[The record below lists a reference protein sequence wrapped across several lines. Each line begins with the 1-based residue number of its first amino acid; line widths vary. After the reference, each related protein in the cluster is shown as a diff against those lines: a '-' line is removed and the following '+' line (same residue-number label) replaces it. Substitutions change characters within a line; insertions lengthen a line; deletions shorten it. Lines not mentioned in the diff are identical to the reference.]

1 MMNGP
6 GMMGSPDISSMMF
19 WMPIGMLVGVVL
31 LVGVIWLVMHFI
43 RQRDVSLVPP
53 LSQPQESSQSYEQGY
68 RARQPFPETSQERE
82 WRDQDPQPKQ
92 EYEQPQQEQAY
103 QFIHE

>member
-6 GMMGSPDISSMMF
+6 GMMGSPDISTMMF
-19 WMPIGMLVGVVL
+19 LMPIGMLVGVVL
-31 LVGVIWLVMHFI
+31 LVVVIWLVMHFI

-53 LSQPQESSQSYEQGY
+53 LSQPQESYQSYEQGY
-68 RARQPFPETSQERE
+68 RARQPFPEASQESE

-103 QFIHE
+103 QFIRE

>member
-6 GMMGSPDISSMMF
+6 GMMGNPDISSMMF
-19 WMPIGMLVGVVL
+19 LMPIGMLVGVVL

-53 LSQPQESSQSYEQGY
+53 LSQPQESYEQGY
-68 RARQPFPETSQERE
+68 RTRQPFLETSQESE

-92 EYEQPQQEQAY
+92 EYEQPQLEQAY
-103 QFIHE
+103 QSIRE